1 METIIL
7 AIDPSCRLLGKRS
20 IAQFRSIPFAASP
33 LDSYQRGDNRDRDRE
48 HKKLEVGSKGVPC
61 EVEKRDGSGRRAGK

>member
-7 AIDPSCRLLGKRS
+7 AIDPSFRLLGKRS

-33 LDSYQRGDNRDRDRE
+33 LDSHRRGARHE
-48 HKKLEVGSKGVPC
+48 PKKFEAGSKGVPC
-61 EVEKRDGSGRRAGK
+61 EVEKRDGLSRKAGR

>member
-33 LDSYQRGDNRDRDRE
+33 LDSHRRGVRSE
-48 HKKLEVGSKGVPC
+48 HKKLEVGSKGVSC